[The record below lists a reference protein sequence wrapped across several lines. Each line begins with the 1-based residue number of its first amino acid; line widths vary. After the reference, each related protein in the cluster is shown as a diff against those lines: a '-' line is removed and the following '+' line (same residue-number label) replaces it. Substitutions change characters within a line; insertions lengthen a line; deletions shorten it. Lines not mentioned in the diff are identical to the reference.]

1 MLLLELAAQ
10 SVRGF
15 SPAAR
20 VALKPGYLILKSP
33 AETCA
38 PMAGLLL
45 ALCFPDG
52 RGGDAA
58 FLAAGAKSGKAG
70 FSFQGNDQSA
80 WRLVRELGGAGSL
93 HKLNRANNQFEVV
106 TQDSSEMAQM
116 LRATVG
122 MPPRTTFEQLF
133 IFQTSQL
140 PTRRPKAKSAAPEK
154 PKARLASNASSAP
167 MESEAEAIDP
177 AEAKVKI
184 AELQKELVM
193 SKEVAQIQF
202 RQDGLQAELFKLE
215 AKVKAYDDAKATLER
230 ARVEVRNLPTPASLG
245 LSADILERVKRY
257 PAEVQRRDDA
267 LTKVNEERAASEA
280 SSPGFVAPL
289 WQDPKF
295 LGAFVGG
302 LALVVVAGFLD
313 ASARYLA
320 LVGIPAFS
328 YAGLL
333 ALHYID
339 QLQVLGRQS
348 SRVDLHAVREKK
360 IDADFNAVA
369 GQVKG
374 AFKAANVESV
384 EDFVALL
391 QKGPQIE
398 AAATASQQALAEL
411 EADPETASALQK
423 ASVLKAEQEQITSRL
438 LEVSGGYIRDQREVE
453 RELQKLT
460 ESVAVKRPKAA
471 AASAASAEEFQP
483 VSTDPVEIFDDPVP
497 ALMLLGADL
506 FNTDLPSLWGVLKDR
521 SAQYIAALTDRRL
534 HGIEVDK
541 DGKARVLAP
550 GRAVPVGEL
559 PGKDLDLVYLSI
571 RLTLIEKYSSQSKVP
586 VIFEVAVRGIV
597 DDVKLPLVIRMLK
610 HLGTM
615 TQILH
620 VTPLSH
626 TAAPTEP
633 VLAL

>member
-1 MLLLELAAQ
+1 VLLLELAAQ
-10 SVRGF
+10 SVKGF

-38 PMAGLLL
+38 PMAGLLI

-52 RGGDAA
+52 RGGDVS
-58 FLAAGAKSGKAG
+58 FLATGAKSGKAG

-93 HKLNRANNQFEVV
+93 HKLNRTNNQFEVV
-106 TQDSSEMAQM
+106 TQDSAEMAQL

-133 IFQTSQL
+133 IFQSAQL
-140 PTRRPKAKSAAPEK
+140 PTRRPKAKAAGAVEK
-154 PKARLASNASSAP
+154 PKPRLAQSSAP
-167 MESEAEAIDP
+167 IDSETPQLDP
-177 AEAKVKI
+177 EEAKAKL
-184 AELQKELVM
+184 AELKKELVM

-215 AKVKAYDDAKATLER
+215 TKVKAYEDAKAVVER
-230 ARVEVRNLPTPASLG
+230 ARAEVRSLPTAASLS
-245 LSADILERVKRY
+245 LSPDIVEKVKRY
-257 PAEVQRRDDA
+257 PAELQRRDDA
-267 LTKVNEERAASEA
+267 IAKVQEDRQSSEA
-280 SSPGFVAPL
+280 SSPGAVPAL

-295 LGAFVGG
+295 LGSFVGG
-302 LALVVVAGFLD
+302 LALVGVALFLEGGG
-313 ASARYLA
+313 RYLA
-320 LVGIPAFS
+320 LVAIPGFT

-333 ALHYID
+333 ALHHIEL
-339 QLQVLGRQS
+339 LQASTRQA

-360 IDADFNAVA
+360 IDQDFNVLAN
-369 GQVKG
+369 QVKG

-384 EDFVALL
+384 EEFVGLL
-391 QKGPQIE
+391 ERGPQLE
-398 AAATASQQALAEL
+398 AKAAQAQEQLAAL
-411 EADPETASALQK
+411 EADPETAEALHK
-423 ASVLKAEQEQITSRL
+423 ANGLKAEQETITARL
-438 LEVSGGYIRDQREVE
+438 LEVSGGYIRDQRDVE
-453 RELQKLT
+453 REIEKLGQSQT
-460 ESVAVKRPKAA
+460 AKKAPAPAA
-471 AASAASAEEFQP
+471 APAEEFQP
-483 VSTDPVEIFDDPVP
+483 VSTDPAEIFDDPIP

-541 DGKARVLAP
+541 DGKAKVLAP

-586 VIFEVAVRGIV
+586 VIFEDAFKGIV
-597 DDVKLPLVIRMLK
+597 DDAKLPLVIRMLK
-610 HLGTM
+610 HLGTL

-620 VTPLSH
+620 VTPVSH